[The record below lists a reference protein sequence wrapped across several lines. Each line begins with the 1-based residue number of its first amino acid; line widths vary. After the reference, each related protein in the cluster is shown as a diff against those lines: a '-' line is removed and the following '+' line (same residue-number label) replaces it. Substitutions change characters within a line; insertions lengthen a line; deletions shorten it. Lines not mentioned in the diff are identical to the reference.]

1 MFFFFF
7 FFSSIVMNLYVNLL
21 VVTESVLIQ
30 IYVIVQIHFLLEPI
44 VMNASNMKELN
55 GWMILQNFFLQ
66 CLFF

>member
-7 FFSSIVMNLYVNLL
+7 FFFLFFFNLFLILL